1 MKVAIVEVGGSHV
14 ETIYTI
20 IHLLQLKGCEVSLVI
35 NQKLLPLIYDRSG
48 IKNIK
53 TVPDDLSKLSVQLR
67 EFGKLRSFLK
77 KEEIETVFIG
87 TTEIKPVRTLVFFLP
102 VKNIIGIV
110 HHTRKLEK
118 GSTFKNILSLRMR
131 KFMVLGDYL
140 LKELKPLSK
149 YKVVSLDAVYFPP
162 VKELKVIKPVHEF
175 WVVIPGMVHSDRR
188 DYLPLIEILSKSNL
202 RKELK
207 IIFLGNLPRE
217 EKEIRQALNT
227 WIEAPSHVVTFDE
240 YLDYDVFHSYLSQAD
255 LVLPLIKMEG
265 DRFYN
270 DSRTSGSLNL
280 GLGYQKPF
288 LLPST
293 YNNNTIAPFS
303 TYYSSH
309 DELIDKMVSYIEDR
323 SELVA
328 LKQHYNLKGFY
339 NYEKQADD
347 LMRFIRS

>member
-14 ETIYTI
+14 ETLYTLVY
-20 IHLLQLKGCEVSLVI
+20 LLQLKDCEITLVI

-53 TVPDDLSKLSVQLR
+53 TVPDDLSKLFVQLR
-67 EFGKLRSFLK
+67 EFGRLRGFLK

-149 YKVVSLDAVYFPP
+149 YKVASIDAVYFPP
-162 VKELKVIKPVHEF
+162 VKELKVFKPPHEF

-188 DYLPLIEILSKSNL
+188 DYLPLIEKLSKSTL

-207 IIFLGNLPRE
+207 IIFLGYLPKE
-217 EKEIRQALNT
+217 EKDIRLALQI
-227 WIEAPSHVVTFDE
+227 WKDASSYVITFDE
-240 YLDYDVFHSYLSQAD
+240 YLDYDVFHSYMSKAD

-293 YNNNTIAPFS
+293 YNNNIIAPFS
-303 TYYSSH
+303 IYYSSH
-309 DELIDKMVSYIEDR
+309 DELIEKMVRYTED
-323 SELVA
+323 SNELDS
-328 LKQHYNLKGFY
+328 LKLQYNQKGFS
-339 NYEKQADD
+339 NYEKQAND